1 MPQSVHCQKLK
12 TGVYYKQQRKGDT
25 TMKQVTKDMNIR
37 EMVMMDE
44 GIAEILMGAGM
55 HCLGCMMSHFENLEQ
70 ACAVHGI
77 DADALVD
84 QINEY
89 LEAQGE

>member
-1 MPQSVHCQKLK
+1 
-12 TGVYYKQQRKGDT
+12 
-25 TMKQVTKDMNIR
+25 MKQVTKDMNIR
-37 EMVMMDE
+37 EMVLMDE
-44 GIAEILMGAGM
+44 GIAEILMNAGM

-77 DADALVD
+77 DADALVN

-89 LEAQGE
+89 LEAKGE

>member
-1 MPQSVHCQKLK
+1 
-12 TGVYYKQQRKGDT
+12 
-25 TMKQVTKDMNIR
+25 MKQVAKDMNIR

-77 DADALVD
+77 DADALVTE
-84 QINEY
+84 INEY